1 LWRSGEADFHLQL
14 PAPLREPI
22 QKQLAKYIL
31 RAKVQAADAS
41 GDWTLAGIAGGGA
54 GDAVRRATG
63 LHPESP
69 HDVAI
74 GPHAM
79 VIRLPGERYEVAA
92 ARDKAAAILDAL
104 KQGAEL
110 KDAEYGD
117 WLDIANGVPVVLPGT
132 QEALVPQ
139 MANLDIIGGVSFDK
153 GCYPGQEIVARM
165 RYRGTLKQRMYR
177 ARVDTAERPAPGTK
191 LYSPA
196 FGEQSCGTVLN
207 AARSPDGGHELLA
220 AIQIAA
226 VEQGDVRFGAPDGP
240 AVTLLPLPYS
250 VS

>member
-1 LWRSGEADFHLQL
+1 MAKKGPRGSHRDRKMGHGPFDRKFSTMSSVFDSGYQESGRRPVDIASMSTAFLFELDVGLARISGLDARTFLHNQLTCDVMALQVGRSTYGAYCTPKGRMLASFLLWRSGEADFHLQL

-92 ARDKAAAILDAL
+92 ARDKAAAI
-104 KQGAEL
+104 
-110 KDAEYGD
+110 
-117 WLDIANGVPVVLPGT
+117 
-132 QEALVPQ
+132 
-139 MANLDIIGGVSFDK
+139 
-153 GCYPGQEIVARM
+153 
-165 RYRGTLKQRMYR
+165 
-177 ARVDTAERPAPGTK
+177 
-191 LYSPA
+191 
-196 FGEQSCGTVLN
+196 
-207 AARSPDGGHELLA
+207 
-220 AIQIAA
+220 
-226 VEQGDVRFGAPDGP
+226 
-240 AVTLLPLPYS
+240 
-250 VS
+250 